1 MFIVYTVGCRL
12 RWYDCWS
19 KSCFQ
24 WSREGFNTWYSCHPF
39 SRRRKSTH
47 RKSTHKKV
55 GMREGST
62 LYACNK
68 SLVTSGFI
76 FYGEHAS
83 RSALTMRYR
92 DVSPFIIAV
101 SLRVTPFSS
110 PSFVRTYSFRTYR
123 SDKHLV
129 LYHSPRFYRIYVG
142 SR

>member
-1 MFIVYTVGCRL
+1 MTAGARAAFSGRVKASIHGTRVIHSAVGE
-12 RWYDCWS
+12 S
-19 KSCFQ
+19 QHIESQ
-24 WSREGFNTWYSCHPF
+24 HT
-39 SRRRKSTH
+39 
-47 RKSTHKKV
+47 KKV